1 MSRPWY
7 SSYPKSVPHEIAIPH
22 YSLYELLAKTAEKY
36 PEQKAVIDGTREI
49 TYAELQD
56 KVDRL
61 ATSLKKRGFRKGD
74 RMAIML
80 PNSIEYIMT
89 YFTIHRL
96 GGTVCQVNPMY
107 QPREL
112 DYILQ
117 NSGAKWFVSFE
128 EQWAKLNEIE
138 QREDLIVI
146 SADLKSGYPNHLYK
160 WLDEEDEIVQPEAID
175 PQEDVALLQYT
186 GGTTGRSK
194 GVVLTHTNLIM
205 NVTQSVTFQQDVL
218 QIPGEVMVGSS
229 PLFHIAGIVNLN
241 QAVLTGAVYL
251 AVRRVQIDDMMSLIR
266 KYRPTIFSGVPTL
279 YIALLNHP
287 ELKSDDLK
295 SFKVCASGTAALP
308 MEVISGMEEKTGAQ
322 VISSFGMSEA
332 LITHRTPPGRVHKL
346 GSIGVPL
353 PGTDAKIVDIA
364 TGKKE
369 LPIGESGEMVLKGP
383 QVTSQYWN
391 NAEETN
397 HALRDGW
404 LYTGDLARMDEDGYF
419 FIVGRKK
426 DMIIASGY
434 NIYPDEVEEVLY
446 QHPAVAEA
454 CAFGVPHP
462 YRGET
467 VKTIIIPKNGAQVTK
482 EEIVDWCNER
492 LARYKVPTLIEFR
505 DELPKSAV
513 GKVLRRVLVEE
524 ERTKNPTVHSR

>member
-7 SSYPKSVPHEIAIPH
+7 SSYPESVPHEIEIPH

-138 QREDLIVI
+138 QRENLIVI

-251 AVRRVQIDDMMSLIR
+251 AVRRVQIDDMMTLIR

-322 VISSFGMSEA
+322 VISS
-332 LITHRTPPGRVHKL
+332 
-346 GSIGVPL
+346 
-353 PGTDAKIVDIA
+353 
-364 TGKKE
+364 
-369 LPIGESGEMVLKGP
+369 
-383 QVTSQYWN
+383 
-391 NAEETN
+391 
-397 HALRDGW
+397 
-404 LYTGDLARMDEDGYF
+404 
-419 FIVGRKK
+419 
-426 DMIIASGY
+426 
-434 NIYPDEVEEVLY
+434 
-446 QHPAVAEA
+446 
-454 CAFGVPHP
+454 
-462 YRGET
+462 
-467 VKTIIIPKNGAQVTK
+467 
-482 EEIVDWCNER
+482 
-492 LARYKVPTLIEFR
+492 
-505 DELPKSAV
+505 
-513 GKVLRRVLVEE
+513 
-524 ERTKNPTVHSR
+524 